1 MLSFFAPSLSL
12 LLSLLFSSPAY
23 ASVRDGKDVFGVN
36 LGSWLVLEPWMLPQE
51 WLDMGGQDCSDCS
64 QCIRSEFAFVKAYP
78 DTADQIFDEHWST
91 WFSQD
96 DVDQLVRLGINTV
109 RIPLGYWIIE
119 DLVERD
125 TEFYPRGGLQQLR
138 RGLLQLKEA
147 GIDAILDHHAL
158 PGVQSPNQMFTG
170 NCTTNVQFY
179 TPYNYRRAL
188 LWTAIMTVLSHL
200 DPAFAS
206 VVSIEAVNEPIMDA
220 TQTPG
225 YGDFQKRF
233 VRTVRV
239 VERALGIGSWSGQ
252 TQRLRRHWGIH
263 ARQEDPISALRTTI
277 TTDAYFVDDDN
288 VLAEAL
294 DIIARTLHTGEVE
307 PMSMSTMHWKQPLVT
322 NLMDSSWQH
331 FTGPNPA
338 EAADG
343 PQVYDNHLYYRQ
355 GVADANEE
363 AYMHSICNLQRV
375 PDDAA
380 LGNSPLVFGEW
391 GLPTQFSATDE
402 FLVKWADAQ
411 KLAYTQG
418 AGWIFWNF
426 KIERSKL
433 AGNLSRQWSYFD
445 GVDRGYLTVDPSQLH
460 DPHVCDPYVA

>member
-1 MLSFFAPSLSL
+1 MLSFVSAPFLWL
-12 LLSLLFSSPAY
+12 VLPLVFSSHAT
-23 ASVRDGKDVFGVN
+23 ASIRDGKDVYGVN

-51 WLDMGGQDCSDCS
+51 WLDMGGQDCLDCS

-78 DTADQIFDEHWST
+78 DTADQIFNEHWST
-91 WFSQD
+91 WFNQE
-96 DVDQLVRLGINTV
+96 DVDELVRLGINTV
-109 RIPLGYWIIE
+109 RIPLGYWLIE

-147 GIDAILDHHAL
+147 GIDVILDHHAL

-225 YGDFQKRF
+225 YGDFQKQF

-239 VERALGIGSWSGQ
+239 VERALGIGAWSGQ
-252 TQRLRRHWGIH
+252 SQRLRRHWGIQT
-263 ARQEDPISALRTTI
+263 RQEDPISALRAAI
-277 TTDAYFVDDDN
+277 SADASVTDDGD
-288 VLAEAL
+288 LL
-294 DIIARTLHTGEVE
+294 
-307 PMSMSTMHWKQPLVT
+307 
-322 NLMDSSWQH
+322 H

-343 PQVYDNHLYYRQ
+343 PQVYDNHLYYSFG

-460 DPHVCDPYVA
+460 DPHVCDPYTA